1 MNRFWIWVFVLL
13 LPGAVLRA
21 EDKLELR
28 TKQKKVELQ
37 AGQERHPFL
46 FLPIEELFVFRVKGP
61 EDVGVRFRV
70 MQAADDPSPGVDLTV
85 VRDGLEQGTVRF
97 SFPSSDGASIVGW
110 DVTRVSGEVLVKI
123 EIPEGEHEY
132 SLLVTGPRHGC
143 LIHPFLGLRKQK
155 GVVVATPGKTAE
167 PPSPPPPRKKPLSA
181 SVASG
186 LNRRAG
192 GPLAR
197 PEPEV
202 LIDVTPWASL
212 DLSLKEAEQRR
223 NAGDRLRRL
232 GRWTRISGSFAGLCL
247 VGTASLLV
255 SSAWIEHQ
263 ADLESVQIPAA
274 DLFERSRRGYH
285 FAGIM
290 GGLSAV
296 ALGTT
301 ILLYW
306 LEHSP

>member
-46 FLPIEELFVFRVKGP
+46 FLPIEELFIFRVKGP
-61 EDVGVRFRV
+61 EDVGIRFRV
-70 MQAADDPSPGVDLTV
+70 MLAADDPSPGVDLTV

-97 SFPSSDGASIVGW
+97 SFPSSDGASIVDW
-110 DVTRVSGEVLVKI
+110 DDTRVSGEILVKI
-123 EIPEGEHEY
+123 EIPEGHHEY
-132 SLLVTGPRHGC
+132 SMLVTGPRHGC

-167 PPSPPPPRKKPLSA
+167 SLSPRPPRRKPRPA

-186 LNRRAG
+186 LNPSE

-197 PEPEV
+197 PDPEV
-202 LIDVTPWASL
+202 LIDVNPWASL
-212 DLSLKEAEQRR
+212 DLSPEEAERR
-223 NAGDRLRRL
+223 WSAGDRLRRL
-232 GRWTRISGSFAGLCL
+232 GLWTRISGSFAGLCL
-247 VGTASLLV
+247 VGTVSLLV
-255 SSAWIEHQ
+255 SSALIEQQ
-263 ADLESVQIPAA
+263 ADQESVQIPAA
-274 DLFERSRRGYH
+274 DLFERSRRGYQ

-296 ALGTT
+296 ALGATA
-301 ILLYW
+301 LLYW
-306 LEHSP
+306 LERSP